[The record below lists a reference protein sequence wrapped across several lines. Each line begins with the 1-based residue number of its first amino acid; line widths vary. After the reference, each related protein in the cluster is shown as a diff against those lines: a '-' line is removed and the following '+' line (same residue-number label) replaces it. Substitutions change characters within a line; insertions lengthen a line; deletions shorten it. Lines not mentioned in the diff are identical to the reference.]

1 LLPEFISANAL
12 HQLVKYYNP
21 RHHRLLGSA
30 QRMKYKIQFKAKNS
44 RAKITSEEDCSY
56 VQFSEDPIERTVEI
70 TKGYPALNLDIDK
83 DGLIVGLELL
93 GEKEFTLK
101 KIIAAVTPVLPENE
115 RGSLQASLETV
126 ITA

>member
-1 LLPEFISANAL
+1 
-12 HQLVKYYNP
+12 
-21 RHHRLLGSA
+21 
-30 QRMKYKIQFKAKNS
+30 M
-44 RAKITSEEDCSY
+44 
-56 VQFSEDPIERTVEI
+56 QFSEDPIERTVEI
-70 TKGYPALNLDIDK
+70 TKDYPALNLDIDK